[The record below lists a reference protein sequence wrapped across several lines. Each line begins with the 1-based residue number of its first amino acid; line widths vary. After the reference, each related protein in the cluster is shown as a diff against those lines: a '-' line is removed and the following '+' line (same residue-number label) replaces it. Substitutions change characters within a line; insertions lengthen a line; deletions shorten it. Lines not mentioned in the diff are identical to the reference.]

1 MDYSATRNRLL
12 ELRKAFTH
20 LPTLPSFV
28 AGYFALHTTPAEHI
42 AIHNKLM
49 LDDDVYAHQMNDPFA
64 DSQPKGLS
72 VHTTQKPKGLSV
84 HTTQPSSTPTSTP
97 SLTPSV
103 VHASNPSSTSTTII
117 NTSQPNTQQ
126 NKTANRS
133 SATQGQL
140 ASGSMVTTT
149 VPSGHIKINTQH
161 LQVIQ
166 PVTTLPTTQ
175 LTINTDHDHII
186 NHQDVNGK

>member
-72 VHTTQKPKGLSV
+72 VY
-84 HTTQPSSTPTSTP
+84 TTQPSSTPTSTP

-140 ASGSMVTTT
+140 ASASMVTTT
-149 VPSGHIKINTQH
+149 VPSSHIKINTQH